1 MKVSCTVNSSQI
13 NGRMPQQ
20 TRIDQFYKST
30 ISKRT
35 SKVVTNIKKN
45 AAAKSTPYSRNRKKF
60 NNGRRNI
67 SFSQDS
73 VQSDTMPECTFVYE
87 TLGKTCNIDLVNIEE
102 SNELSLR
109 EDDYLEGSSNPVAG
123 IKHESRSFN
132 ETVNTR
138 NTKAWNNNETY
149 STTPKKKLANPSST
163 MQLEGIEEGSSS
175 SIHLKETPTKKLRT
189 PDKSPF
195 LPADSN
201 STSASKKSN
210 YSLKVASA
218 KSQRNI
224 AVKKLFLHIVDA
236 EVVKQAIECMNL
248 AKQGAILPN
257 NFDLE
262 EIYSKGTFVFQYSP
276 INTKALTKY
285 ELNDITYTDDL
296 KSQVLVATIFTVF
309 SNPVNCGYFSENEL
323 DFIYSIITL
332 PKKAQMLL
340 ARMIRRKNTLYR
352 KSGIDYPEIDSDLR
366 NTFEIL
372 ASRSI
377 CTFDTENENL
387 STLLDLLQVDE
398 LQRLCRNMK
407 TRSNG
412 RKEKLIA
419 GLINL
424 SKKKSLFLGIKTPQ
438 IVLYTNIRDIL
449 DYCVRIT
456 DRTWQIV
463 EKILTLLIPN
473 RDPQESMADKLYE
486 LFDVYQENIIFPK
499 TPANRFPLFSCQLDV
514 VTYIEVKS
522 MLTATLKC
530 IEKKNWEKVREYGN
544 LAMDKLPDVLK
555 GESLRLK
562 NSALPMHVRRFMP
575 GYVWL
580 KILSQSID
588 AFKKDND
595 KNRAVEAL
603 NFLLEQDCHMRT
615 RKGKWYSELA
625 LIKMFHFKDAE
636 ASALITKQALK
647 SGILTQVDKIDLI
660 ERAKK
665 ILKKKTGVKSNTK
678 MEISTVLND
687 HIYEMPYEAAL
698 NTIDA
703 SLMPGNTAGNKNTWR
718 IESSDDSQ
726 SYGSVE
732 SLALYHYCEGEFSN
746 GLHCEGRLPIL
757 LFVTLFWEELYDIH
771 IPGAFVTQY
780 QSAPEDLF
788 TEQFYENRK
797 EQIDMKLQ
805 IINNLRSESLSNMM
819 EERFKQYSQYQSIMP
834 SDLLKSSVQLKEIV
848 HCLGVQAV
856 TGICKRLYDNYRLW
870 RSGFPDLIV
879 WNFDTKKH
887 KIVEV
892 KGPKDT
898 LSTKQRLWLGYLSQL
913 GLNTE
918 VCLVQEK
925 HGAKRSKKTIQVF
938 NTSE

>member
-1 MKVSCTVNSSQI
+1 MKVSCIVNSSPI

-30 ISKRT
+30 ISKRA
-35 SKVVTNIKKN
+35 SNVVTNIKKN
-45 AAAKSTPYSRNRKKF
+45 AEAKSTPYSRNRKKF
-60 NNGRRNI
+60 NNGKRNI
-67 SFSQDS
+67 SFSQYS
-73 VQSDTMPECTFVYE
+73 VQSDTMPECTVVYE
-87 TLGKTCNIDLVNIEE
+87 TLDRTCNIDVVNFEKCHK
-102 SNELSLR
+102 LSLR
-109 EDDYLEGSSNPVAG
+109 KDDYVEGSSKPVAG
-123 IKHESRSFN
+123 IKRESRSFN

-138 NTKAWNNNETY
+138 NTEAWNNNETY
-149 STTPKKKLANPSST
+149 AMTQKKKLANPLST
-163 MQLEGIEEGSSS
+163 TQLEGIAEREIEDGSSS
-175 SIHLKETPTKKLRT
+175 SIRLKETPTKKLRS

-195 LPADSN
+195 SPADSN

-210 YSLKVASA
+210 YSPKVASA
-218 KSQRNI
+218 KSPRNI
-224 AVKKLFLHIVDA
+224 AVKKHFRDIVDT

-248 AKQGAILPN
+248 AKQGAIPPN
-257 NFDLE
+257 NFDLDK
-262 EIYSKGTFVFQYSP
+262 IYSKGTFAFQYSP
-276 INTKALTKY
+276 INTKAPTKY
-285 ELNDITYTDDL
+285 EPNEITYTDDL
-296 KSQVLVATIFTVF
+296 KSRVLVATIFIVF
-309 SNPVNCGYFSENEL
+309 STPVNCGYFSEDEL
-323 DFIYSIITL
+323 DFVYSIVTL

-352 KSGIDYPEIDSDLR
+352 KSSIDYPEIDSDLR
-366 NTFEIL
+366 DAFEIL

-377 CTFDTENENL
+377 CTFDTENEHL
-387 STLLDLLQVDE
+387 SSLLDLLQVDE

-419 GLINL
+419 GLIKL
-424 SKKKSLFLGIKTPQ
+424 SQKKSLFLGIKTPQ
-438 IVLYTNIRDIL
+438 SVLYTNIFNIL

-456 DRTWQIV
+456 DRTWHIV
-463 EKILTLLIPN
+463 ERVLTLLIPN
-473 RDPQESMADKLYE
+473 RDPQESMADKLYD
-486 LFDVYQENIIFPK
+486 LFDVYQENVIFPR
-499 TPANRFPLFSCQLDV
+499 TPANRFPIFSCQLHLI
-514 VTYIEVKS
+514 TYIEVKS
-522 MLTATLKC
+522 MLSASLQF

-555 GESLRLK
+555 AESLRLK
-562 NSALPMHVRRFMP
+562 NSALPVHVRRFMP
-575 GYVWL
+575 GYIWL
-580 KILSQSID
+580 KILWQSVD
-588 AFKKDND
+588 AFKKDKD

-603 NFLLEQDCHMRT
+603 NFLLEQDCHMHA

-647 SGILTQVDKIDLI
+647 AGNLTQVDKIDLI

-665 ILKKKTGVKSNTK
+665 ILKKKTGVKSYTK

-687 HIYEMPYEAAL
+687 HIYEMPTYEAAS

-703 SLMPGNTAGNKNTWR
+703 LLMPGNTSGNKSTWR

-732 SLALYHYCEGEFSN
+732 SLALYHYCEGEFFN

-757 LFVTLFWEELYDIH
+757 LFAALFWEELYDIH

-797 EQIDMKLQ
+797 EKIDMKLQ
-805 IINNLRSESLSNMM
+805 IINDLGSESLSNMM
-819 EERFKQYSQYQSIMP
+819 EERFKQYSQYRSIMP

-856 TGICKRLYDNYRLW
+856 TGICKRLIDNYRLW

-879 WNFDTKKH
+879 WNFHTKKH

-898 LSTKQRLWLGYLSQL
+898 LSIKQRLWLEYLSQL

-925 HGAKRSKKTIQVF
+925 HSAKRSKKTI
-938 NTSE
+938 